1 MRATQEGFRKTMKAA
16 SSCSSEH
23 QPPPSLMEV
32 EAAIRTLL
40 RWIGE
45 DPDRPGLL
53 GTPGRV
59 SRAYKEWFAGYDQ
72 DPAEILRT
80 TFDDTN
86 GYDEIILLKG
96 ISFVSHCEHHLALI
110 VGKAHVAYL
119 PNHRVVGL
127 SKLARVVDVF
137 ARRLQLQERMTA
149 QIADTIQEMLEPRGV
164 AVVIEAVHHCMT
176 TRGANKPGS
185 LMITSRLTGL
195 FRDDP
200 SIKRELL
207 TLVGSS
213 DV

>member
-1 MRATQEGFRKTMKAA
+1 MKAA

-80 TFDDTN
+80 TFDETN

-137 ARRLQLQERMTA
+137 ARRLQIQERMTA

>member
-1 MRATQEGFRKTMKAA
+1 MKAA

-80 TFDDTN
+80 TFDETN

>member
-1 MRATQEGFRKTMKAA
+1 MKAD
-16 SSCSSEH
+16 SPCSFEH
-23 QPPPSLMEV
+23 QPRPSRKEV

-59 SRAYKEWFAGYDQ
+59 SRAYKEWFGGYDQ

-80 TFDDTN
+80 TFDETQ
-86 GYDEIILLKG
+86 GYDEIILLRD
-96 ISFVSHCEHHLALI
+96 INFTSHCEHHLAPI

-119 PNHRVVGL
+119 PDCRVVGI

-137 ARRLQLQERMTA
+137 ARRLQIQERMTA

-176 TRGANKPGS
+176 ARGANKPGS

-207 TLVGSS
+207 TLVARSG
-213 DV
+213 V